1 MMPITKISPF
11 DIAAE
16 TYDKDFTQSKIGSMQ
31 RQLVWQLLAP
41 LLQSYPR
48 PLNILEI
55 NCGTGEDALQL
66 AKSGHNVIATDA
78 SAQMIKQA
86 KQKSSDAEPFAN
98 KPDFITCSFRHLTDL
113 HFKEPF
119 DLVISNF
126 GGLNCIDAKEV
137 ITLSKDLSRIVTG
150 KGQLLLVVLSKFCLW
165 EIVYFSLKGKFD
177 IAFRRLKRSIPF
189 NVDKH
194 TMEIF
199 YYSPRK
205 IIKLFKPAFSLLRL
219 SPVGLVIP
227 PSYLESVFL
236 KRPRLLQSLNCLEKK
251 LGLPLFSFLADHY
264 CVVLNKNKS

>member
-1 MMPITKISPF
+1 MMPATKISPF

-16 TYDKDFTQSKIGSMQ
+16 TYDKDFTRSKIGSLQ
-31 RQLVWQLLAP
+31 RQLVWQVLTP

-66 AKSGHNVIATDA
+66 AKAGHQITATDA

-86 KQKSSDAEPFAN
+86 RQKLSNAEPLAN
-98 KPDFITCSFRHLTDL
+98 KPVFITCSFKQLTNL

-126 GGLNCIDAKEV
+126 GGLNCIDEEEV
-137 ITLSKDLSRIVTG
+137 VTLSKDLSRIMTRNG
-150 KGQLLLVVLSKFCLW
+150 HLLLVVLSKFCLW

-177 IAFRRLKRSIPF
+177 IAFRRFKRSVPF

-205 IIKLFKPAFSLLRL
+205 IIKLFKPSFSFVRL

-227 PSYLESVFL
+227 PSYLESIFL
-236 KRPRLLQSLNCLEKK
+236 KRPRLLQSLNHLEKK
-251 LGLPLFSFLADHY
+251 AGLPLFSFLADHY
-264 CVVLNKNKS
+264 CVVLNKNKL